1 MHRTPSLDSVLSFL
15 FASLSLA
22 FLGLLFVSLSSAE
35 AAGPPALLVAVSKV
49 APTGD
54 SARGPTSGRY
64 RSGLEKRIRKELLTL
79 PNYDVFD
86 NISFTL
92 GPKDIVTLLGQVR
105 LPSVRVGAERV
116 VSRIEGVRAVVNEL
130 EVLPASLMDEEIRR
144 AAFFKLYSQSLLSR
158 YALSAIPSIHII
170 VKNGNLTLEGVVDS
184 EADRTVA
191 ELRVNQASNVFS
203 VTNNLRVEQPQ
214 EASK

>member
-1 MHRTPSLDSVLSFL
+1 
-15 FASLSLA
+15 
-22 FLGLLFVSLSSAE
+22 
-35 AAGPPALLVAVSKV
+35 
-49 APTGD
+49 
-54 SARGPTSGRY
+54 
-64 RSGLEKRIRKELLTL
+64 
-79 PNYDVFD
+79 
-86 NISFTL
+86 
-92 GPKDIVTLLGQVR
+92 
-105 LPSVRVGAERV
+105 
-116 VSRIEGVRAVVNEL
+116 
-130 EVLPASLMDEEIRR
+130 MDEKIRR

-203 VTNNLRVEQPQ
+203 VTNNLRVEQAQ